1 MAAVGIPALPSRKP
15 VLPRAARKLRDLAR
29 AGAAAVVAPHKASL
43 RRLADIPLSVAG
55 TAGIDF
61 AAWHLGHGWGWLVT
75 GASLFVLEHMIA
87 DPDPGVGGV

>member
-15 VLPRAARKLRDLAR
+15 ALPRVARRLRDLAR
-29 AGAAAVVAPHKASL
+29 AGASAVVAPHKASL

-61 AAWHLGHGWGWLVT
+61 AAFHISHGWGFLVT

-87 DPDPGVGGV
+87 DPDAGGV